1 MKLKDLLAQSTVDT
15 PIVRC
20 WEEDILLPTYE
31 TGEFEKN
38 PIFLEKR
45 VYQGSSGVVYPYP
58 VIEKIADQPT
68 QKSWHVVFIENQ
80 YIKVMIMPEL
90 GGRIQMAFDKVK
102 QRHFVYFNQVIK
114 PALVGLTGPWIS
126 GGIEFNWPQHHPV
139 LIFPPISG

>member
-20 WEEDILLPTYE
+20 WEEDVLLPTYE

-68 QKSWHVVFIENQ
+68 QKSCRF
-80 YIKVMIMPEL
+80 Y
-90 GGRIQMAFDKVK
+90 R
-102 QRHFVYFNQVIK
+102 K
-114 PALVGLTGPWIS
+114 PIHQSHDHARTRRSDSNG
-126 GGIEFNWPQHHPV
+126 FR
-139 LIFPPISG
+139 

>member
-126 GGIEFNWPQHHPV
+126 GGI
-139 LIFPPISG
+139 